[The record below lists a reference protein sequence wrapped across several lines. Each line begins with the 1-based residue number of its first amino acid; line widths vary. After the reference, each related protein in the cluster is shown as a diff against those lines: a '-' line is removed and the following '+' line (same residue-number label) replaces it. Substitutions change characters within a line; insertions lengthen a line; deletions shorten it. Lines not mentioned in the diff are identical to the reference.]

1 MKRKTTTIYCLLT
14 IILALAFFE
23 GCSQKKKD
31 THLLYHRFSRE
42 FVSLYSRIN
51 PISASSLGI
60 RSTDPNLF
68 TFKREEIDSLLTR
81 LKQLEEKIDELRGLD
96 SEEYEKENLILIL
109 YWLRGE
115 MYALEKLESYSYN
128 PILYTWVIEKALFD
142 IPERTDKPY
151 RGEYEAYIKRISK
164 LEELTAEA
172 KKNLANPATAELK
185 SAVEAIDGLLA
196 QRDYLR
202 EVLLERY
209 GKYPED
215 TLSAIF
221 KSIKELEEDFKGR
234 LNSEPRSRTILGLEE
249 LSKIVLYD
257 ECINIDPNSLI
268 KDAERMIRTLRV
280 RRNSLLKKIELK
292 EATKGEK
299 GDLNEASAKKD
310 SRRKS
315 KIEEKII
322 SLVSTFVSV
331 SGENSDEE
339 KKISAI
345 YNALDAA
352 ISRGNPLA
360 KKISKKVKRAAAPSR
375 SCSIAKSYLLSL
387 PVPRKERVCAVTST
401 VFTGGVPTVTLLYD
415 SNLSSLSAERIIYSL
430 LAQTPTILRP
440 RLTLLGNADTV
451 RTLLISETYQYGW
464 HFVKMR
470 KLIDKLPIMKD
481 KLSVILADEKI
492 EALARM
498 IVSLELN
505 SGTITL
511 DEAKE
516 KFIELSGTPAEE
528 AENEVILASTTPSS
542 IYPGASIVIVDKI
555 YRLLSSRIDIKDPRR
570 ELEKTL
576 TLYPNLPL
584 MLILEKVKE

>member
-14 IILALAFFE
+14 IILALALLE

-172 KKNLANPATAELK
+172 KKNLA
-185 SAVEAIDGLLA
+185 

-299 GDLNEASAKKD
+299 GGLNEASAKKD

-339 KKISAI
+339 KKISAL

-492 EALARM
+492 KALARM

-516 KFIELSGTPAEE
+516 KFIELTGTPAEE